1 MIQIEIVDKIVNE
14 VLDEG
19 GVSPR
24 LGAVD
29 RILAAGVTKL
39 LTPAALR
46 LGPGPAPPTLKH
58 GIFGDEIPPAKR
70 GNALQRRT

>member
-1 MIQIEIVDKIVNE
+1 MSRYRHTWIIDKAAHMIQTGIVDKIVNE
-14 VLDEG
+14 DLDEG

-29 RILAAGVTKL
+29 RILAGGATNL

-46 LGPGPAPPTLKH
+46 L
-58 GIFGDEIPPAKR
+58 
-70 GNALQRRT
+70 